1 MELNVFSSRFSNVKS
16 FSRALVVRT
25 VGMIMLAGS
34 AASWAVTEAH
44 PVAPKAKPAQSQ
56 SQAQALGAININ
68 TADATML
75 ASLNGIGERKA
86 MAIIDYRKQHGPFK
100 SVEQLTE
107 VKGIGDALVE
117 KNRSRISI
125 R

>member
-44 PVAPKAKPAQSQ
+44 PVAPKAKPAQ

>member
-44 PVAPKAKPAQSQ
+44 PVAPKTKPAQ

>member
-44 PVAPKAKPAQSQ
+44 PVAPKAKPAQS
-56 SQAQALGAININ
+56 QALGAININ